1 MILRVM
7 RGRGGRDQVVSF
19 HNALRAQLQPGG
31 AERLGPE
38 RFHLGW
44 RPATGSPRLA
54 RAPEAD
60 RDVVVVSQWM
70 SVEVAAQAD
79 VAQMSPIAIAKR
91 HRLTEL
97 GVAHFEVDD
106 TIRRHSDDEPV
117 AIRLATG
124 RFSKPGAD
132 AEMQNL
138 LRQRAP
144 LIRDDMAEAWVGRR
158 LDGRAIEVTFVS
170 TWRRL
175 PDDRKLDEAF
185 WPDIALRY
193 DEFVVEVY
201 SSVGVE

>member
-1 MILRVM
+1 M
-7 RGRGGRDQVVSF
+7 RGRGGRDQVVSL
-19 HNALRAQLQPGG
+19 HGALRAEVRPEGT
-31 AERLGPE
+31 ERRGPE

-44 RPATGSPRLA
+44 RPSTEPARLA
-54 RAPEAD
+54 DASEAD
-60 RDVVVVSQWM
+60 RDVVVVSHWASPEQ
-70 SVEVAAQAD
+70 AARAD
-79 VAQMSPIAIAKR
+79 VAQVSPFAIAQR
-91 HRLTEL
+91 HL
-97 GVAHFEVDD
+97 GPIDVAHFEVDES
-106 TIRRHSDDEPV
+106 IRRHSDDEPV

-144 LIRDDMAEAWVGRR
+144 LIGDDMAEAWVGRR
-158 LDGRAIEVTFVS
+158 LNGRAVEVTFVS

-201 SSVGVE
+201 STVGVE